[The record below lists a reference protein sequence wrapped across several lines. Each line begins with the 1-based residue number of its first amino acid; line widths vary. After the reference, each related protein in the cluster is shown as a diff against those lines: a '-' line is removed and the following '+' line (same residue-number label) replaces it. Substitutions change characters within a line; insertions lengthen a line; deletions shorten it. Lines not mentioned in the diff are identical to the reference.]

1 MCYEIVVVVV
11 LRQYL
16 IQSCARGG
24 RRLVEDMCYAI
35 RRAEA
40 GVNDSDHRTLVSRLG
55 IEPNL
60 KPPECG
66 ARPNHPV
73 GPVEE
78 LGTLTQGV

>member
-1 MCYEIVVVVV
+1 
-11 LRQYL
+11 
-16 IQSCARGG
+16 
-24 RRLVEDMCYAI
+24 MCYAI